1 MNRLA
6 IVPRSLLR
14 TGLRRLAVTPS
25 RPHLVLP
32 LLTRA
37 AFSTTPIPAAKKKAS
52 REAAVASAAEDAP
65 TAEVID
71 FDAQFDKLESDIARI
86 ADRLKD
92 DLSKLRAGR
101 ADPSILEGLD
111 VVVDKAQGDA
121 VPLRDVAHVVTK
133 GRGLAVTV
141 YEAANVKRVVSAIQ
155 IADLNLQPVVDA
167 KNPQLVNVPLP
178 PPTRDSRDAMV
189 KQSKDVG
196 HKALDALKNAR
207 LATHKKIQATKKTVR
222 PDDLK
227 KADKKMEDIVKK
239 RKAELEAVIAAAQK
253 GIMEA

>member
-14 TGLRRLAVTPS
+14 TGLRRLAVTPSRYVSQLTSPIDHNANLPS

-141 YEAANVKRVVSAIQ
+141 YEAAVCAPS
-155 IADLNLQPVVDA
+155 
-167 KNPQLVNVPLP
+167 
-178 PPTRDSRDAMV
+178 
-189 KQSKDVG
+189 
-196 HKALDALKNAR
+196 
-207 LATHKKIQATKKTVR
+207 TK
-222 PDDLK
+222 
-227 KADKKMEDIVKK
+227 
-239 RKAELEAVIAAAQK
+239 
-253 GIMEA
+253 